1 MRIAAMAAGLAMALA
16 GGAGAGCLPEG
27 QTPSA
32 VHFADGAVIDQ
43 IARAGDMLSYTSYD
57 AGGEG
62 MQTSALWGLYP
73 DHGGYHGQW
82 VTYDWQGTALPPPAD
97 LQPGQE
103 ITLTARQVTSGTAQ
117 TFVMT
122 VRLIGR
128 EEMQVGDCR
137 YPVLHLAVRMGNGET
152 VRIEGDRWLDPARLV
167 MWSTTT
173 RMLDKDGKV
182 ERELASKAV
191 GAE

>member
-1 MRIAAMAAGLAMALA
+1 MRGLAAVLFLGLA
-16 GGAGAGCLPEG
+16 GGAGADCLPEG

-32 VHFADGAVIDQ
+32 VHFADGAVIDG
-43 IARAGDMLSYTSYD
+43 IARAGDTLSYTSYD
-57 AGGEG
+57 ASGEG

-73 DHGGYHGQW
+73 DHSGYHGQW
-82 VTYDWQGTALPPPAD
+82 VTYDWQGAPLPPPGD

-103 ITLTARQVTSGTAQ
+103 ITLTGRQVMSGTAQ

-122 VRLIGR
+122 VRLIGT
-128 EEMQVGDCR
+128 EEVQVGDCR

-152 VRIEGDRWLDPARLV
+152 VRIEGDRWLDPTRLV

-173 RMLDKDGKV
+173 RMLDKEGKV
-182 ERELASKAV
+182 ERELASQAV